1 MAGYSAY
8 VHSNQ
13 LNADLSVNI
22 GLVDSIMGNNSNKS
36 NYYVESTIKKLQ
48 QVQEALNKAA
58 DDFLEGY
65 SIESAQNMADN
76 TNELLR
82 QLATEALYGS
92 NSSNLVNAIAQEQI
106 IRREDIENLKAPA
119 SKKIKNFILANIKD
133 EISVSELAKLLTKEF
148 AGGETVIEVSE
159 ANAAIVKLG
168 KLFEVKSFETTA
180 RKTEVE
186 INKKIFRNTKNLVT
200 NRGGVFRK
208 IIRDLLR
215 SSKFTD
221 KRSRKEA
228 ITRFCKALNEEM
240 KNKAKKKIKF
250 IYGYDEN
257 KLNEAINSF
266 TNELSRKLEESLA
279 DVSNDYLSNYSTA
292 GGAIGEQIR
301 DSVTQTANATIVT
314 FTMGDEKES
323 KGVDK
328 INSILKDRKISQRI
342 GEMQNFRGD
351 KQSLTD
357 IVLLNTKTGKI
368 ARAQSKNHF
377 VTYFTK
383 ENEGIDGE
391 KEVIENFRW
400 IIENNV
406 QLLNFIS
413 NLSNSE
419 LGMGLNGFDISNI
432 TEAMANNLWFQYH
445 QSAFPEGY
453 GIGFADATVEDFQ
466 KELEGSLEK
475 LLAGQITNFL
485 GVTISKEKNT
495 SVIPNASNI
504 FYLLNGRM
512 KKTAD
517 LIGQAISQL
526 QQSENLKLNEDKG
539 RMVIVNID
547 GKSVKNIGVGKG
559 SNSFLPRKLHTLEWN
574 GTGWNATSD
583 TEDIGQEMGDEVL
596 ENIKIKVSLGTS
608 IKAIQTSSFN
618 GLI

>member
-8 VHSNQ
+8 VHSN
-13 LNADLSVNI
+13 LTNADLSVNI
-22 GLVDSIMGNNSNKS
+22 GLIDNITGSGTNKG
-36 NYYVESTIKKLQ
+36 NYYVESTIAKLR
-48 QVQEALNKAA
+48 QVQEALDKAA

-82 QLATEALYGS
+82 QLATEALYGGDS
-92 NSSNLVNAIAQEQI
+92 EKLVSAITQEQVI
-106 IRREDIENLKAPA
+106 KREDIEKLKAPA
-119 SKKIKNFILANIKD
+119 SKRVKDFILANIKD
-133 EISVSELAKLLTKEF
+133 EITVSELAKLLTEEF

-168 KLFEVKSFETTA
+168 KLFEVKNFKTTA

-186 INKKIFRNTKNLVT
+186 INKRVFRSTKNLVT
-200 NRGGVFRK
+200 NRGGAFRK

-215 SSKFTD
+215 NSKFTD
-221 KRSRKEA
+221 KRSREEA
-228 ITRFCKALNEEM
+228 IARFCTSLGAEM
-240 KNKAKKKIKF
+240 KKKAQEKIKF
-250 IYGYDEN
+250 IYGYNKKELDNIIEN
-257 KLNEAINSF
+257 FIGDLKEN
-266 TNELSRKLEESLA
+266 LEKSLA
-279 DVSNDYLSNYSTA
+279 NVSDDYLSSYSTA

-323 KGVDK
+323 KGVDR
-328 INSILKDRKISQRI
+328 INSILKNRTSQTI
-342 GEMQNFRGD
+342 NKMQNFRGD

-357 IVLLNTKTGKI
+357 IVLLNTKTGKV

-377 VTYFTK
+377 ATYFTK
-383 ENEGIDGE
+383 ENKGIDGE
-391 KEVIENFRW
+391 REVIENFRW
-400 IIENNV
+400 IVENNV
-406 QLLNFIS
+406 QLLNFIT

-419 LGMGLNGFDISNI
+419 LGMGLNGFDINNI

-445 QSAFPEGY
+445 DSAFPVKY
-453 GIGFADATVEDFQ
+453 GIDFANATVEDFQ
-466 KELEGSLEK
+466 KELEGSLER

-485 GVTISKEKNT
+485 GVTISKDKGQT
-495 SVIPNASNI
+495 VDASASNI

-517 LIGQAISQL
+517 LINQAIDQL
-526 QQSENLKLNEDKG
+526 QNFKNLKLNEDKG

-547 GKSVKNIGVGKG
+547 GRGVKNLSPGKG
-559 SNSFLPRKLHTLEWN
+559 SSSFLPRKLHTLDWK
-574 GTGWNATSD
+574 GTYWVGNSE
-583 TEDIGQEMGDEVL
+583 TEAIGQEMGDEVL

-608 IKAIQTSSFN
+608 IKAIQTSAFN